1 MLRLVF
7 ILEAAV
13 DALFGI
19 PLIVATGV
27 LLSIYGMSTDASGTF
42 LGQFLGAVFI
52 GFGLLNWYARNWAD
66 SDAQRIVIR
75 VNFVTT
81 ALGFLVALNFQLQ
94 PGAGV
99 RSWAFVALTAAFGLA
114 WGYFVAGTLRGGM
127 PRPD

>member
-1 MLRLVF
+1 VLRLVF

-19 PLIVATGV
+19 PLIVATGF
-27 LLSIYGMSTDASGTF
+27 LLSIYGMSTDSSGAF

-52 GFGLLNWYARNWAD
+52 GFGLLNWYARNWAY
-66 SDAQRIVIR
+66 SDARSIVIR

-81 ALGFLVALNFQLQ
+81 GLGFLVALNYQLQ

-99 RSWAFVALTAAFGLA
+99 RSWAFVVLTAAFGVA
-114 WGYFVAGTLRGGM
+114 WGYFAARTLRQ
-127 PRPD
+127 RNAS

>member
-1 MLRLVF
+1 LVF

-19 PLIVATGV
+19 PLIVATGF
-27 LLSIYGMSTDASGTF
+27 LLSIYGISTDSSGTF

-52 GFGLLNWYARNWAD
+52 GFGLLNWYARKWAD
-66 SDAQRIVIR
+66 SDARSIVIR

-94 PGAGV
+94 PGGGV
-99 RSWAFVALTAAFGLA
+99 RSWAFVVLTAAFGLA
-114 WGYFVAGTLRGGM
+114 WGYFAAGTVRNGE
-127 PRPD
+127 PRDR